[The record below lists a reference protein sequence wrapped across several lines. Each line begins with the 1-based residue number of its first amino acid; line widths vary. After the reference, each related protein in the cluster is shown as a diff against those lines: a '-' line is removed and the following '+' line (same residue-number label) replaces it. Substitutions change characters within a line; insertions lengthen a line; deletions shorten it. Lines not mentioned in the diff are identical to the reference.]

1 LALELYVSRR
11 TAREI
16 ERIVQWWAINRP
28 AALGAVRKELQNVMD
43 LLLMQPDIGTPVG
56 EAGSSGVRRF
66 HVERIRYWL
75 YYRVRQ
81 NRLEVVSI
89 WHSSRG
95 GGAAV

>member
-1 LALELYVSRR
+1 L
-11 TAREI
+11 
-16 ERIVQWWAINRP
+16 
-28 AALGAVRKELQNVMD
+28 
-43 LLLMQPDIGTPVG
+43 G
-56 EAGSSGVRRF
+56 EASSSAVRRF